1 MSYAAWERPPEYDD
15 EPEPPKEDCLG
26 CGRCEACIQQSESF
40 AEEMD
45 DGYMEPVGSCEWC
58 GTNLYEDDD
67 EDLCNQ
73 CAWHAAQNRGGEDC
87 GFQPVT

>member
-1 MSYAAWERPPEYDD
+1 MN
-15 EPEPPKEDCLG
+15 
-26 CGRCEACIQQSESF
+26 
-40 AEEMD
+40 

-73 CAWHAAQNRGGEDC
+73 CAWHAAQNRGDEDC